1 VRLKLSRLDF
11 NHSPPPTWSR
21 PLHSSLKDTF
31 LLSNSFPFLSAFRCT
46 HVTRILRWS
55 FCPFACPRIPPL
67 FWFASSLVHSRH
79 ALFVLSTGCIEDL
92 RFSPEFIRVMTV
104 HLGAQPPLH
113 QVPLFGLVGRCVSS
127 FFTSFHVVWGVRDK
141 SSPFR
146 WDVMRGTQFFF
157 FLFKKNLL

>member
-1 VRLKLSRLDF
+1 MRLKLSRLDF

-31 LLSNSFPFLSAFRCT
+31 FAFKLIPIPIGIPVYARDAHFALVLLSVRMST
-46 HVTRILRWS
+46 HT
-55 FCPFACPRIPPL
+55 
-67 FWFASSLVHSRH
+67 SSLLVCFFARHSRH

-104 HLGAQPPLH
+104 HLGAQPRLH

-127 FFTSFHVVWGVRDK
+127 FFTSFHVAWGVRDK

-157 FLFKKNLL
+157 FFFF